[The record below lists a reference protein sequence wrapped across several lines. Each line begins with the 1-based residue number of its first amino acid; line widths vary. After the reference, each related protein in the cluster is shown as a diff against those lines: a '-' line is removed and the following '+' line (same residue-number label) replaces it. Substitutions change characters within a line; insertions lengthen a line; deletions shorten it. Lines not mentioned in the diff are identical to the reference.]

1 MKVFTDPIT
10 GKKFQLGSRGVDALN
25 ERVSTYVEERKQ
37 AGVNE
42 VTLAPSKMET
52 GAAYRCSSCNQDFV
66 FGGEDQEA
74 FINGIKEHGRSHGV
88 CQILPV
94 L

>member
-10 GKKFQLGSRGVDALN
+10 KKKFQLGSRGVDALN
-25 ERVSTYVEERKQ
+25 ERVSAYVEERKQ

-42 VTLAPSKMET
+42 VTLAPNNMEV
-52 GAAYRCSSCNQDFV
+52 GATYRCSSCNQDFV
-66 FGGEDQEA
+66 FDGDDQEN
-74 FINGIKEHGRSHGV
+74 FINTIKEHGRSHGV

-94 L
+94 M